1 MRNPEERI
9 KDNSEKKVDTL
20 RILSN
25 PVDRILAWK
34 TKESVEVD
42 IAEKTIKFW
51 DTKYTFDE
59 IIAIAANISKY

>member
-1 MRNPEERI
+1 MRNPKET
-9 KDNSEKKVDTL
+9 KDNSEKKIDTL
-20 RILSN
+20 RILNN
-25 PVDRILAWK
+25 PVNGILAWK

-59 IIAIAANISKY
+59 IIAIATNISKY